1 METDLNSRAL
11 YNIIIYLEIDMIVDP
26 CEDQTTYR
34 QHLTTFCSW
43 QPLLGILFP
52 PLLLRRSTL
61 HAA

>member
-43 QPLLGILFP
+43 QPLLGILF
-52 PLLLRRSTL
+52 TL